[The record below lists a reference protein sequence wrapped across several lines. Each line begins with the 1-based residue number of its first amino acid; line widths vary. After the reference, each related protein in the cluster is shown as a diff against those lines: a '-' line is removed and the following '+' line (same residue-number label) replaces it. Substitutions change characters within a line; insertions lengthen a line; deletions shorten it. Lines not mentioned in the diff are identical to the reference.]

1 MSSRARAA
9 GSVLLRHLG
18 QRVSGGPAA
27 PSPAAAMTTPLLA
40 GRGERQLHSMSM
52 ISASEARADVAEVY
66 ASKNN
71 YASLM
76 SAKAELALISAA
88 EARADVAEVYASKEK
103 DGEWKDKDNAAVP
116 EVRKP

>member
-1 MSSRARAA
+1 MAMSSHARTA

-18 QRVSGGPAA
+18 PRISGGPASSA
-27 PSPAAAMTTPLLA
+27 PSSATSARTI
-40 GRGERQLHSMSM
+40 HSMSM

-71 YASLM
+71 FASVM
-76 SAKAELALISAA
+76 AAKAELAVISAA

-103 DGEWKDKDNAAVP
+103 DGEWMKVAEAKAGVAQVHK
-116 EVRKP
+116 V